1 MDYYELRI
9 ETEGLGVELVEDK
22 LTEMDINEF
31 VVDDPNV
38 DLQMM
43 AEADGTEYVDREEIL
58 ANSGRVASIT
68 VYTEQYEDAA
78 AIRDEIHRWS
88 LQMRNQMD
96 EGAFGSGVDSEL
108 LGTMKIF
115 LTKRGDEEWKDKW
128 KAYFKPSH
136 ITEHIV
142 VRPSWE
148 TYEPASE
155 QEIVVTIDPGM
166 AFGTGTH
173 ETTSLTVLLMEKY
186 MKPDARV
193 LDIGC
198 GTGILSIIADRLG
211 AGDVLGIDID
221 EDAVDASRKNSQLN
235 KTPDSV
241 RFQRGD
247 LTEGVEYQADM
258 VVANLLTPLVLRLS
272 PDVPKHLASG
282 GKYIISGIL
291 TEQAESVEDA
301 LTELGFS
308 MLEKTEKGD
317 WCAIAAKYD
326 GFTS

>member
-22 LTEMDINEF
+22 LTEMDITEF

-43 AEADGTEYVDREEIL
+43 AEVDGTEYVDREEIL
-58 ANSGRVASIT
+58 ANSGRVASVT

-88 LQMRNQMD
+88 LQMRNWMD
-96 EGAFGSGVDSEL
+96 EGAFGSAVDSEY
-108 LGTMKIF
+108 LGTLKTF

-136 ITEHIV
+136 ITEHII

-148 TYEPASE
+148 NYESASE

-186 MKPDARV
+186 LKSDARV
-193 LDIGC
+193 LDVGC

-221 EDAVDASRKNSQLN
+221 EQAVDASKQNSKLN
-235 KTPDSV
+235 ELPNSV
-241 RFQRGD
+241 RFQTGD
-247 LTEGVEYQADM
+247 LTDGVEYQADV
-258 VVANLLTPLVLRLS
+258 VVANLLTPLILRLS
-272 PDVPKHLASG
+272 PDVPKHLVPGGRYIVSG
-282 GKYIISGIL
+282 VL
-291 TEQAESVEDA
+291 TEQAESVENV

-308 MLEKTEKGD
+308 ILEKTEKGD
-317 WCAIAAKYD
+317 WCAIAAEYD
-326 GFTS
+326 GFPS